1 MQKLNLNFKKAFLV
15 LFIFASMFFGFGHKT
30 FASDN
35 LLLALNDSDSLEV
48 IQSDVRVNDLDIN
61 PINTQKVKKNVVPD
75 TKKEGKRVLDYFLR
89 VMGAVLACAAILYLI
104 LVFVKKF
111 YGSAFALDVQD
122 EYEELNLSSP
132 ETKEE
137 ALKSFLNRTKF

>member
-15 LFIFASMFFGFGHKT
+15 FFVVASMFFGFNHKT
-30 FASDN
+30 LANDN

-111 YGSAFALDVQD
+111 YGSAFALDVQY

>member
-15 LFIFASMFFGFGHKT
+15 FFVLASMFFGFGNKT
-30 FASDN
+30 LANDN

>member
-15 LFIFASMFFGFGHKT
+15 FFVVASMFFGFGHKT
-30 FASDN
+30 LANDN